1 MFPGRLAW
9 FRCGQTKLVLSG
21 ETIAASSLLLGPSG
35 KCKYAQQLFYWPLRI
50 GTERLFLKF
59 GEIMGCKSL
68 ALKYWGAFSMKS
80 IIRLCSITCI
90 AIGLEISLAGD
101 SAVQKPAMPAN
112 SKAFAQ
118 DYEPTK
124 MCKGCHDLIVA
135 QHLTSSHE
143 MSFTNPAFQAQYQK
157 DLLPKAE
164 NDPALYREAS
174 ECISCHEPIT
184 YAKKGPQVVS
194 MKDIHPDMNGVTC
207 DVCHTMTG
215 WSGPNPENGNY
226 IMAPSEKKFG
236 PFKGEGD
243 WHHIYSELQTTS
255 EICAVCHEAVN
266 RMGFRIKATFTEWKE
281 SVFAK
286 QDVHCQDCHMNV
298 DGFLTAGK
306 PRFASGKAANMSLG
320 SAPQRE
326 RLYTH
331 EFPGAHS
338 KTQVEGAIELSI
350 EATPVNASQS
360 RIMAIDVTVDNSRTG
375 HSMPSGSADLRLL
388 WLEVTA
394 RVGDQI
400 LTVPAAGMG
409 SQAADELNL
418 YSRVGYGKF
427 DAQLVGPEIPKGS
440 RVYRAIFVDAKGQ
453 ATLNSYDAV
462 ATLFDNRLKAAE
474 KRKESHILTIPE
486 GVKGDI
492 SIEATL
498 RYLPYS
504 STFTDHL
511 ALPKP
516 EAVIV
521 ARREIKIEAQGR

>member
-1 MFPGRLAW
+1 
-9 FRCGQTKLVLSG
+9 
-21 ETIAASSLLLGPSG
+21 
-35 KCKYAQQLFYWPLRI
+35 
-50 GTERLFLKF
+50 
-59 GEIMGCKSL
+59 
-68 ALKYWGAFSMKS
+68 MKS
-80 IIRLCSITCI
+80 IMGLCSIACI
-90 AIGLEISLAGD
+90 TIGLEIALAGD
-101 SAVQKPAMPAN
+101 GAVQKPATPAN
-112 SKAFAQ
+112 PRAFAQ
-118 DYEPTK
+118 GYEPTR

-157 DLLPKAE
+157 DLLPKAGK
-164 NDPALYREAS
+164 DPALYREAS

-184 YAKKGPQVVS
+184 YATKGPQILS
-194 MKDIHPDMNGVTC
+194 LKDINPDMNGVTC

-215 WSGPNPENGNY
+215 WNGPNPENGNY
-226 IMAPSEKKFG
+226 IMAPSERKFG
-236 PFKGEGD
+236 PFKQESD
-243 WHHIYSELQTTS
+243 WHHIYSELQTRS

-266 RMGFRIKATFTEWKE
+266 RLGFRIKATFTEWQE
-281 SVFAK
+281 SIFAK

-320 SAPQRE
+320 NSPQRE

-331 EFPGAHS
+331 LFPGAHS
-338 KTQVEGAIELSI
+338 KTQVEGAIDLNI
-350 EATPVNASQS
+350 EAVPVDDSQS
-360 RIMAIDVTVDNSRTG
+360 RMLSINVTVDNSRTG

-388 WLEVTA
+388 WLEVSA
-394 RVGDQI
+394 RVGDR
-400 LTVPAAGMG
+400 LLDVPA
-409 SQAADELNL
+409 SNNEAATTDELSL
-418 YSRVGYGKF
+418 YSRAGYGKF

-462 ATLFDNRLKAAE
+462 AMLFDNRLKAAE
-474 KRKESHILTIPE
+474 KRKESHLFTIPE

-504 STFTDHL
+504 STFTDRFG
-511 ALPKP
+511 LPKP

-521 ARREIKIEAQGR
+521 ARREVKITAQDR